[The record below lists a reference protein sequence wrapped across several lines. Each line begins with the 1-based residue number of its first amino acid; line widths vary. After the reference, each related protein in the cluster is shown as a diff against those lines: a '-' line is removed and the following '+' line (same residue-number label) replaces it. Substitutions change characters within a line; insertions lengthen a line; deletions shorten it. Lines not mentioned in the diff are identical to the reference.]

1 MATLLD
7 LSHINLN
14 LQQNVQP
21 ANLVSQPVQDYN
33 ALDKAGLKASQEFL
47 QSFAKARAVT
57 IDIQDDA
64 NASTNAL
71 DFERDISSKLDEAS
85 NLQGTKAQEAF
96 DALPE
101 KIAQAREV
109 YTDKNLNAR
118 QKFLFSKK
126 TKDMENGFLIR
137 ANSIQAQK
145 AMQDKLKAMSQE
157 LKNKINDVALTWNTP
172 VFEQNLQTL
181 KDLVAEQQ
189 NIIGYN
195 NKDDIENAQREAT
208 SKLFS
213 TVISGDIQNKRYG
226 VARRALTEHAD
237 DLDGIDR
244 IRLMNALTASM
255 TSDAE
260 EKQRQAHSDA
270 MELYRSLKQSAR
282 DYMDNGQF
290 DLGKKANDQANAI
303 GVRLGL
309 PPLVLG
315 ANDVVAQKKYNGWLV
330 SKMNETK
337 KNKGYSD
344 LEKQQRFTELKQ
356 NEDLI
361 KNATDLISVEFK
373 GKEPKTKEE
382 KDAFALKLNK
392 KIDELAYGQVEQESK
407 MAYESADFNS
417 KAVTQFFDITQSLK
431 MDYDN
436 SGAINTEDFIQRVCA
451 QSEDARKLVASLSKE
466 QYADFKDLV
475 HPMAGGRE
483 VGNDVGYNNIMKTQ
497 DLTLQFKDLK
507 AVKEYA
513 ITNHFSRQQANDL
526 KMSYLKVRTTKNT
539 KTLEQVEKADKNIYA
554 QKMFGNDYKDL
565 EPEEQILV
573 SKAVSARN
581 TAVIQY
587 ADEHNLNL
595 EKMSDWMTANIM
607 TDQRYDFT
615 KVNVNDQQVAFEQAQ
630 NVQTVSNEASQE
642 MKDFAD
648 SYLPADEK
656 NNVQSRYDLFIE
668 LEPFNFTTGYGKTS
682 KEHTILVRQ
691 PIVSLVDSN
700 SGIVGRFSPH
710 RDLDIANIQEMDK
723 DSMDKYNKPI
733 QSEADIVEFLAK
745 YERDNGKKWQI
756 KYTSPNYHRNRYLSK
771 FNVSE

>member
-14 LQQNVQP
+14 LQQNTQP
-21 ANLVSQPVQDYN
+21 ANLVTQPIQDYN
-33 ALDKAGLKASQEFL
+33 GLDKAGIKASQEFL

-57 IDIQDDA
+57 INIQDDA
-64 NASTNAL
+64 NASNNAL
-71 DFERDISSKLDEAS
+71 EFERDISSKLDEAS

-96 DALPE
+96 DALPK
-101 KIAQAREV
+101 KIAQSREL

-145 AMQDKLKAMSQE
+145 AMQDKLKAMDQE

-172 VFEQNLQTL
+172 VFEQNLQSL

-189 NIIGYN
+189 TIIGYS

-226 VARRALTEHAD
+226 LAKRGLTEHAN

-290 DLGKKANDQANAI
+290 DLGQKANDQANAI
-303 GVRLGL
+303 GARLGL

-315 ANDVVAQKKYNGWLV
+315 SNDVVAQKKYNDWMI

-344 LEKQQRFTELKQ
+344 LEKQQRFAELKE
-356 NEDLI
+356 NKDLI
-361 KNATDLISVEFK
+361 KNATDLVNVEFK
-373 GKEPKTKEE
+373 SKEPKTKEE
-382 KDAFALKLNK
+382 KEAFALKLNK

-407 MAYESADFNS
+407 IAYESADFNS
-417 KAVTQFFDITQSLK
+417 KAVTQFFDITQSLN
-431 MDYDN
+431 MNYDS

-451 QSEDARKLVASLSKE
+451 QSEDARKLVTSLSKE

-513 ITNHFSRQQANDL
+513 ITNHFSRQQADDFR
-526 KMSYLKVRTTKNT
+526 MAYLKAKTTKNT
-539 KTLEQVEKADKNIYA
+539 KSLEQVKRVDENIYA
-554 QKMFGNDYKDL
+554 NKMFGNAYKDL
-565 EPEEQILV
+565 DPEEQVLV

-581 TAVIQY
+581 TAVLQY
-587 ADEHNLNL
+587 ADEHNLDL
-595 EKMSDWMTANIM
+595 EKISDWMTANIM

-615 KVNVNDQQVAFEQAQ
+615 KINVNDQQAAFEQAQ
-630 NVQTVSNEASQE
+630 NIQTVSNEASQE

-648 SYLPADEK
+648 SYLPADKK
-656 NNVQSRYDLFIE
+656 NDIQSRYDLFTE
-668 LEPFNFTTGYGKTS
+668 LEPFNFITGYGKTS

-691 PIVSLVDSN
+691 PIVNLVNNNYAVLARS
-700 SGIVGRFSPH
+700 SSAYT
-710 RDLDIANIQEMDK
+710 LDVANIQEMDK
-723 DSMDKYNKPI
+723 ESMDKYNKPI

-756 KYTSPNYHRNRYLSK
+756 KYTSPTYHSK
-771 FNVSE
+771 TLVNQHNVSE